1 MEMDMSMAIIR
12 GKSQRSYW
20 NAQRRFYGTNIDKLV
35 KSLKLAFLVIL
46 AEARIQ

>member
-1 MEMDMSMAIIR
+1 MR
-12 GKSQRSYW
+12 LLK
-20 NAQRRFYGTNIDKLV
+20 IDELV